1 MKRFDKFD
9 SRVTIALLAT
19 IFIGISIGIMRVI
32 AFGVD
37 PFTSSIIGISNS
49 SKIDFRY
56 IYPIVNAVI
65 LILIFFLNRPMIG
78 MGTLINLLVI
88 GPVADYSQMFIS
100 NLYTNPSLAKS
111 IGLLIFANLLM
122 AFNVS
127 LYANVDI
134 GVSAYDSLFIT
145 INKKNPKLSLGLSR
159 IITDGVSIL
168 MGYLGKAPLGLGT
181 VINLLLMGPLVEFF
195 TKTSTKKILNIF
207 NISLPLA

>member
-1 MKRFDKFD
+1 MKRFDKFAT
-9 SRVTIALLAT
+9 RILIALVAT
-19 IFIGISIGIMRVI
+19 IFIGNSIGIMRVI

-195 TKTSTKKILNIF
+195 TKTSTKKVLNMF

>member
-195 TKTSTKKILNIF
+195 TKTSTKKILNMF

>member
-1 MKRFDKFD
+1 MKRFDKFAT
-9 SRVTIALLAT
+9 RILIALVAT
-19 IFIGISIGIMRVI
+19 IFIGNSIGIMRVI

-88 GPVADYSQMFIS
+88 GPVTDYSQMFIN
-100 NLYTNPSLAKS
+100 NLYTNPSLLKS

-195 TKTSTKKILNIF
+195 TKTSTKKILNMF

>member
-1 MKRFDKFD
+1 MKHFDKFAT
-9 SRVTIALLAT
+9 RVTIALVAT

-145 INKKNPKLSLGLSR
+145 IHKKNPKLSLGLSR

-168 MGYLGKAPLGLGT
+168 MGYLAKAPLGLGT

-195 TKTSTKKILNIF
+195 TKTSTKKILNMF

>member
-1 MKRFDKFD
+1 MKRFDKFAT
-9 SRVTIALLAT
+9 RILIALVAT
-19 IFIGISIGIMRVI
+19 IFIGNSIGIMRVI

-181 VINLLLMGPLVEFF
+181 VINLLLMGPLIEFF
-195 TKTSTKKILNIF
+195 TKTSTKKILNMF

>member
-1 MKRFDKFD
+1 MKRFDKFTT
-9 SRVTIALLAT
+9 RVTIALLAT
-19 IFIGISIGIMRVI
+19 VFIGISIGIMRVI

-65 LILIFFLNRPMIG
+65 LILIFFLNRPMVG

-159 IITDGVSIL
+159 IITDSVSIL

-181 VINLLLMGPLVEFF
+181 VINLILMGPLVEFF
-195 TKTSTKKILNIF
+195 TKTSTKKILNMF
-207 NISLPLA
+207 DISLPLA

>member
-1 MKRFDKFD
+1 MKRFDKFTT
-9 SRVTIALLAT
+9 RTLIALVAT
-19 IFIGISIGIMRVI
+19 VFIGISIGIMRVI
-32 AFGVD
+32 DFGVD
-37 PFTSSIIGISNS
+37 PFTSFVIGISNTS
-49 SKIDFRY
+49 GIDFRY
-56 IYPIVNAVI
+56 IYPMVNAII

-88 GPVADYSQMFIS
+88 GPVADYSQMFIN
-100 NLYTNPSLAKS
+100 NLYTSPSLAKG

-145 INKKNPKLSLGLSR
+145 MNKKNPKLSLGLSR

-168 MGYLGKAPLGLGT
+168 IGYLGKAPLGLGT

-195 TKTSTKKILNIF
+195 TKTSTKEILNIF

>member
-1 MKRFDKFD
+1 MKRFDKFTT
-9 SRVTIALLAT
+9 RVTIALLAT
-19 IFIGISIGIMRVI
+19 VFIGISIGIMRVI

-100 NLYTNPSLAKS
+100 NLYTSPSLAKS
-111 IGLLIFANLLM
+111 IGLLIFANFLM

-134 GVSAYDSLFIT
+134 GVSAYESLFIT

-195 TKTSTKKILNIF
+195 TKTSTKKILNMF
-207 NISLPLA
+207 DISLPLA

>member
-88 GPVADYSQMFIS
+88 GPVTDYSQMFIN
-100 NLYTNPSLAKS
+100 NLYTNPSLLKS

-195 TKTSTKKILNIF
+195 TKTSTKKILNMF

>member
-168 MGYLGKAPLGLGT
+168 MGYLGKVPLGLGT

-195 TKTSTKKILNIF
+195 TKTSTKKILNMF

>member
-1 MKRFDKFD
+1 MKRFDKFAT
-9 SRVTIALLAT
+9 RILIALLAT
-19 IFIGISIGIMRVI
+19 VFIGISIGIMRVI

-100 NLYTNPSLAKS
+100 NLYTSHSLAKS
-111 IGLLIFANLLM
+111 IRLLIFANLLM

-195 TKTSTKKILNIF
+195 TKTSTKKILNMF
-207 NISLPLA
+207 DISLPLA

>member
-1 MKRFDKFD
+1 MKRFDKFTT
-9 SRVTIALLAT
+9 RVTIALLAT
-19 IFIGISIGIMRVI
+19 VFIGISIGIMRVI

-49 SKIDFRY
+49 SKTDFRY

-88 GPVADYSQMFIS
+88 GPVADFSQMSIS

-127 LYANVDI
+127 LYVNVDI

-181 VINLLLMGPLVEFF
+181 VINLILMGPLVEFF
-195 TKTSTKKILNIF
+195 TKTSTKKILNMF